1 MRTLIFWLA
10 LFFAVTESLSAQS
23 YILNQFKVTP
33 NETGAVIELRLNP
46 GRRVGLSDPASR
58 EVAGSGPLR

>member
-33 NETGAVIELRLNP
+33 NETGAVIELRLNA
-46 GRRVGLSDPASR
+46 DAS
-58 EVAGSGPLR
+58 GSVRIPVEG